1 MRILV
6 TNDDGIDSVFLHEL
20 IRALSA
26 AGHSLSIAAP
36 LREQSWIGAAKS
48 RTRPVSSC
56 AVDHGFGCVS
66 WVIDGTPSDC
76 VNIALAHLLPERP
89 DAVVSGINIG
99 LNASLGFILASGTI
113 GGAWEGALH
122 GLPAFAFSQD
132 LTFEAYD
139 AIKQAGGIPDE
150 SMHRTLRASAAHA
163 ARITGELAGPGAE
176 SAFVV
181 HNINFPLPCTGS
193 CTTVRTVPAQVK
205 VPELFSPSAD
215 DGTHRFVF
223 KLGDDVS
230 PLEPLT
236 DRAALASG
244 RISHTVLDYRALG
257 RA

>member
-20 IRALSA
+20 IHALKA

-56 AVDHGFGCVS
+56 AVDHGFGCAT

-89 DAVVSGINIG
+89 DAVVSGINVG

-113 GGAWEGALH
+113 GGAWEGSLH
-122 GLPAFAFSQD
+122 GLPAIAFSQD

-139 AIKQAGGIPDE
+139 AIKQSGGVPDE
-150 SMHRTLRASAAHA
+150 PMLRTLRASAAHA
-163 ARITGELAGPGAE
+163 ARLTGELAVPGADP
-176 SAFVV
+176 AFVV
-181 HNINFPLPCTGS
+181 HNINFPLPCAANTAMR
-193 CTTVRTVPAQVK
+193 RTVPARVT
-205 VPELFSPSAD
+205 VPGLFSPAAD

-223 KLGDDVS
+223 KLGVDVS
-230 PLEPLT
+230 PEEPLT

-244 RISHTVLDYRALG
+244 QISHTVLDYTRLG
-257 RA
+257 GR